1 MAKLKKLYYSLT
13 QNTFLEVANLNNTQD
28 IGSIYSS
35 ESLRIIKDSSP
46 VSTLGLLTLVKD
58 LLYNDIQLN
67 LETSQISKI
76 LSNGVFKNIGSE
88 FLIEETKPL
97 PNLSKIKIKSGQIK
111 IKDAIVFTD
120 DSVDNTLLFGNF
132 IINSNLITGIYS
144 TAFIKVGMSLQSPY
158 FPIST
163 TIRKIVSLTSIEVSE
178 NSTTTISNQSLI
190 FKKDYSYEILNL
202 AINGDISNGSDII
215 TNLHSVNDL
224 YLGMKINHIDFL
236 PDTIILEKLSSTSIR
251 VSNNSTASLIQT
263 SLTFSN
269 KIDFDGFYRRDTIQ
283 INGDNEIIFKLG
295 TENSQIPTDGS
306 QQDRIDSNHYVLYT
320 ILIHRIGLNTFIEDF
335 TTLWKYTGLTSS
347 ILPITKGE
355 IDEDYRGFYSI
366 ETGDKIHLVNSSGQL
381 LNWESGQSSN
391 VDISSIGAGYTE
403 NELSPEFLKFYDRTQ
418 LPQSFDSLNESSL
431 VNIPFKVNNIQNI
444 FGNSSVVPIKKAVL
458 AMRNNSADY
467 GNEGIEVQISTA
479 NQVFDISELIDGY
492 SKNINISTIT
502 MNAFNFL
509 STINGYTIQLNDFI
523 LVTDGDGRFQIAK
536 IILIN
541 TNSIQVLGLTKPLSI
556 SGPFRSKIQIFKNS
570 TVSIISDSDT
580 FITNNELVTQI
591 LSGENGKFGL
601 NNEWVRI
608 GLTYLNSPLVIQD
621 KWYFL
626 QVKGYNI
633 NPPNWGNLPYITIEN
648 PLPQVNDN
656 KTKNAY
662 YQINYSLISGI
673 YPNGD
678 LLIEDELGD
687 LGEEK
692 VERLDEPFFRPSKY
706 NLIANDLSD
715 LSSALTLQSIMKEN
729 DVFVDVKIGRILFK
743 KGFEP
748 RRVYITYRKI
758 NVLNGDSSDNN
769 LRHNILEN
777 GYSNNIQNKLI
788 ELDLRFKKG
797 TEFKSNIGTNG
808 INSIEDSNFYKGTID
823 VENNKLKL
831 KDDFDFHNKSSNFD
845 LLKINKSYIDEIISL
860 SKKELFSKR
869 FPLNKTIPF
878 NSGVIDLID
887 EIHRPGLLVNDIQVY
902 HRNKNL
908 KNKDTL
914 YKKKFNE
921 TIKFLDEINSSIP
934 NSEYSGEFNNLSF
947 QEFKNKNIFKS
958 ILRKNNLTIPY
969 STDEYPVD
977 SNHFKIGNN
986 ITYENKSYINSEK
999 YFTKQNT
1006 DFDSFELDKMAVVV
1020 PFTESSDFSEIEILK
1035 NIDSQVI
1042 ENINPQDFSIDSI
1055 NNKIVFSY
1063 FNLLDNNVIRVY
1075 NINRNTTEEKEI
1087 NSITQIG
1094 SDYINLNSLQK
1105 IKVITKFINENTIVS
1120 IWSCLNLGNFELYLS
1135 IYNVNESNLIEVV
1148 KENVLI
1154 SDEVYLESF
1163 FDFTIQQNNIIITW
1177 KQTISKTSF
1186 IFYNY
1191 KSFEFGSIN
1200 VFSNDNIYKDLKIF
1214 NFSENI
1220 FGILTPSLG
1229 SLKIR
1234 LFDNFEGSVFF
1245 NVNSLFYEISSS
1257 NIVTTFDTS
1266 ILKLNTNNFTITY
1279 SEENASFVTTKL
1291 SLISDL
1297 YFLPDD
1303 IKIKTINL
1311 ETNISIANRI
1321 TNVNITKVNEDLFC
1335 VSYRK
1340 NNVLNYRLF
1349 NNNLEE
1355 LPYSYKDPNSSPY
1368 TSRVNS
1374 IVKKGLFNSIISV
1387 FKESNSSIKLDS
1399 FEIKPD
1405 FSRIYRTLSNSIIDS
1420 TLLNVVSVKSTI
1432 SENYL
1437 VQAYNINN
1445 LSIKITIYD
1454 ITDKLNP
1461 VKINSIP
1468 FEVAFGTLETNFD
1481 IKYVRNETGHEILL
1495 LSFTD
1500 LSSLKVQAINILNGI
1515 PSLIGPRVLISAS
1528 NPNSKAE
1535 ILNYDFNSQFI
1546 LFIDTSNNLTMKE
1559 IDSGNISVL
1568 NILSSITL
1576 IDETVNEFEIIQLKQ
1591 NLYSIYYKS
1600 GSNLKQRAI
1609 NINNSIVTLGNKLLV
1624 NSNVSLFNKNNL
1636 VISNK
1641 KTLVTYV
1648 NLSNQN
1654 EVVLI
1659 DNSQLL
1665 LSLSNSIILNDTK
1678 FFDSSVLETFILSV
1692 TNSDNYLTIIYLK
1705 GTSYFQKAIKIDSN
1719 SLVLKYSVS
1728 TLKTLIT
1735 KLNIS
1740 KISNN
1745 YFSISYFTNSNSLE
1759 FDYVKFF
1766 NLNLKNNLEYISNSI
1781 KCNILNY
1788 NYDILETL
1796 EIYREDFSGD
1806 NFLNFSL
1813 AIIKLSLNSFGIV
1826 YHDNRNKIHLK
1837 KYKIENNS
1845 ISTLSKDIELKS
1857 GFTLFKNINLH
1868 AFNLGLSNQ
1877 FLIVYE
1883 NPTTS
1888 YVNYDFIK
1896 KEIFNFSGGIESS
1909 ENMDINIP
1917 NLDVSSITWISGTTF
1932 ELIISSNSEVNGLE
1946 EGMFFDITN
1955 DTDLISFNSINQ
1967 QYSVLSGTLN
1977 KLTKTFR
1984 FSHPTY
1990 NSSSF
1995 NKINL
2000 GRLKLYNYNFKINCS
2015 KKYETNYIGI
2025 YFTESKFLNHYINI
2039 LNQNGI
2045 LNHFGTS
2052 FKLPGITNLNNLSKA
2067 NMDSSGITFLT
2078 YLNDSNEIE
2087 FKQFGADGNDINSI
2101 QIIGRNVLSNLEIE
2115 KIAEVS
2121 SDVITLNYL
2130 NNNFGE
2136 SEIINLKYLEEYFI
2150 SDITSFASIEDSFNF
2165 RDKIQLYFIRNSNNF
2180 IEIRKKIDSIFSLT
2194 NDLNKIYLY
2203 ISSDNKVFIRNNFNE
2218 DKTLKLIR
2226 KEQ

>member
-35 ESLRIIKDSSP
+35 DSLRVIKDSSP

-97 PNLSKIKIKSGQIK
+97 PNLSKIKVKSGQIK
-111 IKDAIVFTD
+111 INDAIVFTD

-144 TAFIKVGMSLQSPY
+144 TTFLKVGMSLQSPH
-158 FPIST
+158 FPVST
-163 TIRKIVSLTSIEVSE
+163 TIRKITSLTSIEVSE
-178 NSTTTISNQSLI
+178 NSTTTVSNQPLI
-190 FKKDYSYEILNL
+190 IKNDYSYEILNL
-202 AINGDISNGSDII
+202 TIEGDISNGSDII

-224 YLGMKINHIDFL
+224 YLGMKINHLNF
-236 PDTIILEKLSSTSIR
+236 PPNTIILEKLSSTSIR
-251 VSNNSTASLIQT
+251 VSNNSSASLIQI
-263 SLTFSN
+263 SLIFSN

-283 INGDNEIIFKLG
+283 VNSNNEIVFKLG
-295 TENSQIPTDGS
+295 VENSQIPTDGS
-306 QQDRIDSNHYVLYT
+306 QQDRIDSNHYVIYT
-320 ILIHRIGLNTFIEDF
+320 LLIHRIGLNTFIEDF
-335 TTLWKYTGLTSS
+335 SKLWKYTGLTSS

-355 IDEDYRGFYSI
+355 IDKDYQGFYSI

-418 LPQSFDSLNESSL
+418 LPQSFDSLNDSSL

-444 FGNSSVVPIKKAVL
+444 FGNSSVVPIKKAIL

-479 NQVFDISELIDGY
+479 NQVFDISESIDGY
-492 SKNINISTIT
+492 SQNINISTIT
-502 MNAFNFL
+502 MNAFNFI
-509 STINGYTIQLNDFI
+509 SAINGYIVQLNDFI
-523 LVTDGDGRFQIAK
+523 LVTDGDGRFQVAK

-541 TNSIQVLGLTKPLSI
+541 TNTIQVLGLTKPLSI

-570 TVSIISDSDT
+570 TISIITDSNT
-580 FITNNELVTQI
+580 FITNNQLVTQI

-601 NNEWVRI
+601 NNEWVKI
-608 GLTYLNSPLVIQD
+608 GLTYSNSPLVVQD

-715 LSSALTLQSIMKEN
+715 SSSSEVLQSLMKEN
-729 DVFVDVKIGRILFK
+729 DIFVDVKIGRVLFK

-758 NVLNGDSSDNN
+758 NTLNGDSSDNN

-797 TEFKSNIGTNG
+797 TEFKSDIGTNG
-808 INSIEDSNFYKGTID
+808 INSIEDSNFYKGTVDI
-823 VENNKLKL
+823 ENNKLQL
-831 KDDFDFHNKSSNFD
+831 KDDFDFHNKTSNFD

-869 FPLNKTIPF
+869 FPINKTIPF
-878 NSGVIDLID
+878 NSGVIDLMD
-887 EIHRPGLLVNDIQVY
+887 KIHRPGLLVNDIQVY

-908 KNKDTL
+908 KNKETL

-921 TIKFLDEINSSIP
+921 NIKFLDEINSSVP
-934 NSEYSGEFNNLSF
+934 NQEYSGEFNNLSF

-958 ILRKNNLTIPY
+958 ILRKNNLTIPF
-969 STDEYPVD
+969 STDEYPIDSVD
-977 SNHFKIGNN
+977 FKIGNN

-1035 NIDSQVI
+1035 NIDSQII
-1042 ENINPQDFSIDSI
+1042 ENINPQDFSVDSI

-1075 NINRNTTEEKEI
+1075 NINKNTTEEKEI
-1087 NSITQIG
+1087 NSIAQIG
-1094 SDYINLNSLQK
+1094 IDYVNSNSLQK

-1135 IYNVNESNLIEVV
+1135 IYNVNKSNVIEVI
-1148 KENVLI
+1148 KENILI

-1163 FDFTIQQNNIIITW
+1163 FDFIIQQNNIIITW

-1191 KSFEFGSIN
+1191 RTFQFGSLN
-1200 VFSNDNIYKDLKIF
+1200 VFSNDNVYKDLKLF

-1220 FGILTPSLG
+1220 FGILIASFG

-1234 LFDNFEGSVFF
+1234 LFNNFEGSVFF
-1245 NVNSLFYEISSS
+1245 NVNSLFYEISAS
-1257 NIVTTFDTS
+1257 NIATTFDTS
-1266 ILKLNTNNFTITY
+1266 ILKLNTNNFAVTY
-1279 SEENASFVTTKL
+1279 SEENISFITTKL
-1291 SLISDL
+1291 CLISDL
-1297 YFLPDD
+1297 YFLPDNL
-1303 IKIKTINL
+1303 KIKTIDL
-1311 ETNISIANRI
+1311 ETNLSNRI
-1321 TNVNITKVNEDLFC
+1321 SNINITKVNEDLFC

-1340 NNVLNYRLF
+1340 NNILTYRLF

-1355 LPYSYKDPNSSPY
+1355 LPYLHKDPNSTPY
-1368 TSRVNS
+1368 TSRINS

-1387 FKESNSSIKLDS
+1387 FKESNVSIKLDS

-1405 FSRIYRTLSNSIIDS
+1405 FSRISRTQSNSVIDS
-1420 TLLNVVSVKSTI
+1420 TLSNIVSVKSI
-1432 SENYL
+1432 KSENYL

-1445 LSIKITIYD
+1445 SSIKITIYD
-1454 ITDKLNP
+1454 VIDKYNP
-1461 VKINSIP
+1461 IKINLVP
-1468 FEVAFGTLETNFD
+1468 FQVISGTLETNFD
-1481 IKYVRNETGHEILL
+1481 IKYIRNESGFEIILV
-1495 LSFTD
+1495 SFTD
-1500 LSSLKVQAINILNGI
+1500 SGSLKVQPVNILGGT
-1515 PSLIGPRVLISAS
+1515 PVLIGVPVLITATI
-1528 NPNSKAE
+1528 PNNKAQ
-1535 ILNYDFNSQFI
+1535 ILIYDFNSQFI
-1546 LFIDTSNNLTMKE
+1546 LYTNASNNLIMKE

-1568 NILSSITL
+1568 NILSPITL
-1576 IDETVNEFEIIQLKQ
+1576 IDETTNEFEIIKLKQ

-1609 NINNSIVTLGNKLLV
+1609 NINNSIITFGNKLLI

-1636 VISNK
+1636 AISNK

-1648 NLSNQN
+1648 NLLNEN
-1654 EVVLI
+1654 EVALI
-1659 DNSQLL
+1659 DHSQLL
-1665 LSLSNSIILNDTK
+1665 LSISNSIVLEDTI

-1692 TNSDNYLTIIYLK
+1692 TDTDNYLAIVYLK
-1705 GTSYFQKAIKIDSN
+1705 GTSYFQKVIKVDSN

-1728 TLKTLIT
+1728 TLKTLTT
-1735 KLNIS
+1735 KLNIGR
-1740 KISNN
+1740 IGNN
-1745 YFSISYFTNSNSLE
+1745 NFSVTYFTNSNSLE

-1766 NLNLKNNLEYISNSI
+1766 NLNLKENLEYVSNSI

-1796 EIYREDFSGD
+1796 EVYREDFSND

-1813 AIIKLSLNSFGIV
+1813 AVIKLSLNSFGIV

-1845 ISTLSKDIELKS
+1845 ISTISKDIELKS

-1868 AFNLGLSNQ
+1868 AFNLTSLNQ
-1877 FLIVYE
+1877 FLIIYD
-1883 NPTTS
+1883 NPTNTFL
-1888 YVNYDFIK
+1888 NYDFIK

-1909 ENMDINIP
+1909 ENLDINIP
-1917 NLDVSSITWISGTTF
+1917 NLDILSITWISGTTF
-1932 ELIISSNSEVNGLE
+1932 ELTLNSISDVEGLK

-1967 QYSVLSGTLN
+1967 QYSILSGTLN

-1984 FSHPTY
+1984 FSHPSY

-1995 NKINL
+1995 NKIDL
-2000 GRLKLYNYNFKINCS
+2000 GRLRLYSYDFKVNCS
-2015 KKYETNYIGI
+2015 KKYETDYIGV
-2025 YFTESKFLNHYINI
+2025 YFTESTFSNHYINI

-2045 LNHFGTS
+2045 INHFGIS
-2052 FKLPGITNLNNLSKA
+2052 FKLPGITNLNNISKA

-2078 YLNDSNEIE
+2078 YLNSSNQIE
-2087 FKQFGADGNDINSI
+2087 FRQFGADGNDINSI
-2101 QIIGRNVLSNLEIE
+2101 QIIGRNILSNFEIE
-2115 KIAEVS
+2115 KIAEV
-2121 SDVITLNYL
+2121 DNDIITLNYL
-2130 NNNFGE
+2130 NNNFGKNE
-2136 SEIINLKYLEEYFI
+2136 MINLKYLEEYFI
-2150 SDITSFASIEDSFNF
+2150 SDITSFVSIEDTFNF
-2165 RDKIQLYFIRNSNNF
+2165 RDRIQLYFIRNSNNF